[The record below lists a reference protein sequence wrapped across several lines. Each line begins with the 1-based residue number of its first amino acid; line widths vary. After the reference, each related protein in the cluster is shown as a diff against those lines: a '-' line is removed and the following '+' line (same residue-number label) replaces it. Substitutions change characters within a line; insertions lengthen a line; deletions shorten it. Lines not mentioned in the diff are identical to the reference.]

1 MEIYTEIVVVGLLT
15 GLTYGVLAVGL
26 VLIYRATG
34 VINFAHGEIGA
45 FGAAVLALLVLDY
58 RWNFFVALAAVLVIG
73 AAIGAVVELGVIRR
87 LFHAPRLILLV
98 ATIGVAQ
105 LMFFAQ
111 AILPGIEN
119 IASYPTPLNR
129 AIEIGDFLMRSE
141 HFMVLAFVPACV
153 AGLTIFLTRT
163 PYGLAVRAS
172 SENGDAA
179 RLAGISVK
187 RVSTL
192 VWILAAVLA
201 TLSAVLLNPMRGV
214 IVGGAFGTMG
224 PGLLLRAL
232 AAGLIGRLTSLP
244 LALAGGVAIGLAEA
258 LVLINVATPGVA
270 DLLMFALVVALVL
283 RQRRGAGGEEGAW
296 SLSPKIKPIPERL
309 RAIWWVRRLPLL
321 GGGASLALAVLV
333 PLVFT
338 TSAQLFL
345 LTTVLVYAMVALSL
359 TVLIG
364 WAGQLSLGQFAFVGL
379 GAMTTAS
386 LYGRGMPFLVALAY
400 GTVAGIVAAL
410 AVGGP
415 ALRVRG
421 LDLAITTLAFA
432 VMAHGWLL
440 SHEMFTGGD
449 SVITVPRATVAG
461 IDLRSPTVYYYLC
474 LVALV
479 VAVVMMARLRAS
491 GVGRTLIAVRDN
503 EPSAS
508 SFTVSP
514 TVAKLTAFAVSGG
527 LAALAGGLLAGLRVQ
542 FTTAA
547 FAVTESLNVVAMT
560 VIGGVGSVA
569 GSVLGAVYVV
579 GIPAIFQDA
588 QAARLLSSGIGLL
601 VLLLYFPGGIAQ
613 LLYKGR
619 DSILAVAER
628 RLATRSPVP
637 PASDGPSEPGGEDTD
652 PGANGERPRPAVPA
666 AVDDEPA
673 HAAEDGDGKV
683 RPVLLATDV
692 AVRFGGRWALDR
704 VSIEAHRGELVGLIG
719 SNGAGKSTLMNV
731 ISGFVPPLTGRVEVL
746 GTDVTS
752 LPPHE
757 RARLGLGRVFQD
769 ARLFSDLTVIEAVK
783 VALEGQERSEAV
795 PSMLALPPARRAER
809 AKSAQAAELVDYL
822 GLGRYADAFISDLST
837 GTRRIAELVCLLALR
852 PRVILLD
859 EPTAGVAQRETEA
872 FGPLLERLR
881 RELDATLVIIEHDM
895 PLIMSISDRVYCLGA
910 GEIIAHGGP
919 EEVRTDPAVVAAYL
933 GTDDRAIQRS
943 GTAAAVTGASS

>member
-119 IASYPTPLNR
+119 IARYPTPLDR
-129 AIEIGDFLMRSE
+129 GIEIGDFLMRSE

-153 AGLTIFLTRT
+153 AGLTLFLTRT

-214 IVGGAFGTMG
+214 IVGGGFGALG

-232 AAGLIGRLTSLP
+232 AAALIGRLTSLP
-244 LALAGGVAIGLAEA
+244 MALAGGVAIGVAEA
-258 LVLINVATPGVA
+258 LVLINVASPGVA
-270 DLLMFALVVALVL
+270 DLVMFALVVGLVL
-283 RQRRGAGGEEGAW
+283 KRRRGAGDDEGAW

-309 RAIWWVRRLPLL
+309 RRIWWVRRLPLL
-321 GGGASLALAVLV
+321 AGGTSLALALLV
-333 PLVFT
+333 PVIFT

-345 LTTVLVYAMVALSL
+345 LTTVLLYALVALSL

-386 LYGRGMPFLVALAY
+386 LYARGMPFLVAVAY
-400 GTVAGIVAAL
+400 GTLAGVLAAL

-440 SHEMFTGGD
+440 PHRIFTGGN
-449 SVITVPRATVAG
+449 SIISVPRATVAG
-461 IDLRSPTVYYYLC
+461 VDLASPTAYYYLC
-474 LVALV
+474 LVVLV
-479 VAVVMMARLRAS
+479 AAVLMMSRLRAS

-503 EPSAS
+503 EPSAA

-514 TVAKLTAFAVSGG
+514 ALAKLTAFAVSGG
-527 LAALAGGLLAGLRVQ
+527 LAAMAGGLLAGLRVQ
-542 FTTAA
+542 FTTGA
-547 FAVTESLNVVAMT
+547 FSVTESLNVVAMT

-601 VLLLYFPGGIAQ
+601 VLLLYFPGGLAQ
-613 LLYKGR
+613 LLYKAR

-628 RLATRSPVP
+628 RLTSHGPTP
-637 PASDGPSEPGGEDTD
+637 PPPEEAAEAD
-652 PGANGERPRPAVPA
+652 PAPDSGSNGHGSRRAVPA
-666 AVDDEPA
+666 RVDSEQGA
-673 HAAEDGDGKV
+673 GSSDGDEGRR
-683 RPVLLATDV
+683 RPVLLATDI

-704 VSIEAHRGELVGLIG
+704 VSIEAHEGELLGLIG

-731 ISGFVPPLTGRVEVL
+731 ISGFIPPLTGRVELL
-746 GTDVTS
+746 GTDVTP

-769 ARLFSDLTVIEAVK
+769 ARLFSDLTVLESVK

-795 PSMLALPPARRAER
+795 PSMLALPPALRAER
-809 AKSAQAAELVDYL
+809 AKSADAAELVDYL

-837 GTRRIAELVCLLALR
+837 GTRRIAEMACLLALR

-872 FGPLLERLR
+872 FGPLLERIR

-910 GEIIAHGGP
+910 GEVIAHGEP
-919 EEVRTDPAVVAAYL
+919 EEVRNDPEVVAAYL

-943 GTAAAVTGASS
+943 GAATAVTGASS